1 MYMLVDVGANIYGEG
16 KEGHLHSRDSKW
28 AVRTAT
34 SGFPSA

>member
-1 MYMLVDVGANIYGEG
+1 MYMLVDEGANIYGED
-16 KEGHLHSRDSKW
+16 KVVHLHSRDSKW